1 MIFLME
7 YDRRAAKLLNIATFS
22 DSLRP
27 EAESSRLSLEIRNL
41 NSGVSNEIVLLEAVS
56 ESDLR
61 RTHRRYFE
69 AIEDLARSSARITS
83 TAFERVDGA

>member
-1 MIFLME
+1 MIFLLE
-7 YDRRAAKLLNIATFS
+7 YDRNKGRLIGVATFS

-41 NSGVSNEIVLLEAVS
+41 GSGLEREIVLLEAES
-56 ESDLR
+56 EQDLR

-69 AIEDLARSSARITS
+69 AIEDLSQT
-83 TAFERVDGA
+83 TRVVAGAA

>member
-1 MIFLME
+1 MIFLIE
-7 YDRRAAKLLNIATFS
+7 YNREAGRLLNIVPFG

-27 EAESSRLSLEIRNL
+27 EAQGSRLSLEIRNL
-41 NSGVSNEIVLLEAVS
+41 TAGISNEIVLLEAPS

-69 AIEDLARSSARITS
+69 PLEGLTRSA
-83 TAFERVDGA
+83 APMAEGAV

>member
-1 MIFLME
+1 MIFLIE
-7 YDRRAAKLLNIATFS
+7 YDRKSGKLLNIASFS
-22 DSLRP
+22 NSLRP

-41 NSGVSNEIVLLEAVS
+41 TAGVANEVVLLEAAS

-69 AIEDLARSSARITS
+69 ALEDLTKSPADTVA
-83 TAFERVDGA
+83 GAV

>member
-1 MIFLME
+1 MIFLIE
-7 YDRRAAKLLNIATFS
+7 YNRKAGTLLNIVPFG

-27 EAESSRLSLEIRNL
+27 EAQGSRLSLEIGNL
-41 NSGVSNEIVLLEAVS
+41 TAGISNEIVLLEVPS

-69 AIEDLARSSARITS
+69 PLEDLARSAAPAVESA
-83 TAFERVDGA
+83 A

>member
-1 MIFLME
+1 MIFLIE
-7 YDRRAAKLLNIATFS
+7 YDRKAGKLLSIATFS

-41 NSGVSNEIVLLEAVS
+41 DAGFTHEIVLLDAASEA
-56 ESDLR
+56 DLR

-69 AIEDLARSSARITS
+69 ALENLASA
-83 TAFERVDGA
+83 V

>member
-1 MIFLME
+1 MIFLIE
-7 YDRRAAKLLNIATFS
+7 YDRSAGTLASIATFS

-27 EAESSRLSLEIRNL
+27 EAESSRLALEIRNL
-41 NSGVSNEIVLLEAVS
+41 NAGVSNEIVLLEAVS

-69 AIEDLARSSARITS
+69 AIEDIARSSARITS
-83 TAFERVDGA
+83 TVFDHVVRA

>member
-1 MIFLME
+1 MIFLIE
-7 YDRRAAKLLNIATFS
+7 YDRRAGKLSSIATFS

-27 EAESSRLSLEIRNL
+27 EAESSRLALEIRNL
-41 NSGVSNEIVLLEAVS
+41 NAGVSNEIVLLEAVS

-83 TAFERVDGA
+83 TVFEHVVGA